1 MNKKTIMFALLV
13 FTLAFQMFFIAPQPA
28 VAEEQ
33 ERIEI
38 TILKGKAENEVPYDQ
53 MFIWDDMSEK
63 FGIEFVWDN
72 PAAADFETRYNLI
85 INNPSDLPDVI
96 MDLPITDVQRR
107 ADEGLIIPL
116 NDLIEN
122 NMPDLKA
129 LFEEYPVIPRAL
141 TYPDGN
147 IYYFAQIDESPSGN
161 MPFGIRLDWL
171 EKLGI
176 EERPVTIEDWEAY
189 WEKVKTEDPNGNGE
203 ADEIPF
209 SAGAFASVRAFASAF
224 GVVDDYD
231 KTVHNFYRDPEANV
245 IKYGPIQPEYKEFL
259 TWMSDMFAKG
269 YIDPQIVTMTSE
281 IYSSAMA
288 QNLVG
293 SMRGPLG
300 GNFVNFNAQMGANIE
315 GFRLGATEPPL
326 APEGA
331 QIHISIDQFPRG
343 NAAATIT
350 NNAENPERIAEWI
363 NYMYSYEGATLVT
376 MGHEGETYE
385 MGDNDMMVYSDFIQK
400 NPDGLSPKQ
409 AVGTFSLV
417 QSTGPFLFLKDAP
430 ASLDDDSVREA
441 KNDYI
446 IPFLEESNEY
456 VLSAAL
462 AFDADASEELR
473 NGMIDIK
480 SYTDQNILAF
490 ITGEKSLD
498 DWDDYVAT
506 VESMGIE
513 RMVELHQIAYDA
525 WASK

>member
-1 MNKKTIMFALLV
+1 MKKRSIMLILLI
-13 FTLAFQMFFIAPQPA
+13 FIFAFQVIFIAPQTT
-28 VAEEQ
+28 VAEDR

-38 TILKGKAENEVPYDQ
+38 TILKGKGENEVPYDQ

-63 FGIEFVWDN
+63 FAIDFVWDN
-72 PAAADFETRYNLI
+72 PASVDFGERYNLMMS
-85 INNPSDLPDVI
+85 NPSDLPDVI
-96 MDLPITDVQRR
+96 MDLPITDIQRR

-122 NMPDLKA
+122 HMPDLKA
-129 LFEEYPVIPRAL
+129 LFDEYDVIGRAL

-147 IYYFAQIDESPSGN
+147 IYFFPQIDESPSGN

-171 EKLGI
+171 ENLGI
-176 EERPVTIEDWEAY
+176 EDRPVTTEDWEVY
-189 WEKVKTEDPNGNGE
+189 WEKVKTEDPNGNGK

-209 SAGAFASVRAFASAF
+209 SAGSFASVRAFASAF

-231 KTVHNFYRDPEANV
+231 KDVHNFYRDPESDSV
-245 IKYGPIQPEYKEFL
+245 KYGPIQPEYKEFL
-259 TWMSDMFAKG
+259 TWMADMYAKG

-300 GNFVNFNAQMGANIE
+300 GNFVNFNAQMGENIE
-315 GFRLGATEPPL
+315 GFRLGATEPPK
-326 APEGA
+326 APEGV
-331 QIHISIDQFPRG
+331 QIHIAIDQFPRG

-350 NNAENPERIAEWI
+350 NNAENLERIAEWI

-376 MGHEGETYE
+376 MGHEGETFE
-385 MGDNDMMVYSDFIQK
+385 MGDDGMMIYSDFIQK

-409 AVGTFSLV
+409 AVGTFSFV
-417 QSTGPFLFLKDAP
+417 QSSGPFLFLKDAP

-441 KNDYI
+441 KSDYI
-446 IPFLEESNEY
+446 IPFLEQSNEY

-462 AFDADASEELR
+462 AFDADAAEELR

-480 SYTDQNILAF
+480 SFTDQAILGF

-498 DWDDYVAT
+498 EWDDYVAT
-506 VESMGIE
+506 VEGMGIE

-525 WASK
+525 WASN